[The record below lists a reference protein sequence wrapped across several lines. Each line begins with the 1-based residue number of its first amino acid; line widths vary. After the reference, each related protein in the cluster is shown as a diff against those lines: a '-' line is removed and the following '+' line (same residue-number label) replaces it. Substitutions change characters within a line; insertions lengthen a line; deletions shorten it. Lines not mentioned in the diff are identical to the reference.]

1 MYRPYITAL
10 QSLLRENADP
20 KTRDWWE
27 GYVKGGAPFI
37 GVKMADIRSRLHQWH
52 TESVGDNLDA
62 DGQLDLAL
70 ALFHERYTEEKLAGT
85 LFLQEIL
92 LPTEAIQCQRDVDRF
107 ADLFATG
114 AIYDWNV
121 CDWFCVKVLGPLIQK
136 EGEPCA
142 KCISAWRSA
151 ENLWQA
157 RASLVAFV
165 KVAENR
171 AYYTMVRES
180 CQVLIRREERF
191 AKTAVGWILRDISK
205 HDEPFVRGVIEENIE
220 YFSVESLRNATKYFS
235 QDEKSVYLR
244 ILLIRTYETKQIRAS
259 TGRKEV

>member
-1 MYRPYITAL
+1 MHKPYITAL
-10 QSLLRENADP
+10 QRLLHENADP

-27 GYVKGGAPFI
+27 GYVKGGVPFI
-37 GVKMADIRSRLHQWH
+37 GVKMAVIRSLLHQWH
-52 TESVGDNLDA
+52 KEFVAEGLDA
-62 DGQLDLAL
+62 DGQLELAL

-92 LPTEAIQCQRDVDRF
+92 LPTGAIQCQGDVDRF

-142 KCISAWRSA
+142 KRISAWRSA

-165 KVAENR
+165 KVAEDS
-171 AYYTMVRES
+171 AYYTMARES

-205 HDEPFVRGVIEENIE
+205 HDESFVRGVIEENIE

-235 QDEKSVYLR
+235 QDEKSAYLR
-244 ILLIRTYETKQIRAS
+244 RLKDA
-259 TGRKEV
+259 